1 MELVEIDVNV
11 QTGHNPGARI
21 LRTYDVKVFEDENM
35 DEALAELQDQ
45 TAIWEGDEPVEFDID
60 TSVWQK
66 NEIEVVSEIVL
77 YNYSKLRPLDNLRS
91 GVAMAVVDNLFELCP
106 PDNAE
111 EMAWELYQKMRE
123 RNSSDE

>member
-21 LRTYDVKVFEDENM
+21 LRTYGVKVFEDENM

-45 TAIWEGDEPVEFDID
+45 TAIWEGDEPVEFDVD

-66 NEIEVVSEIVL
+66 NEIKVVSEIVL

-91 GVAMAVVDNLFELCP
+91 GVAMTVVDNLFELCP
-106 PDNAE
+106 PDDAE